1 MAREDSLLE
10 NLKKMAGRMNAN
22 YQPIVI
28 KMLLEDPQH
37 TITIQNIRKK
47 FDELNFGRANFV
59 STDGGNPMGNSAIK
73 SVREALRNFVKFP
86 EGTSNGNV
94 TLIEKMYDE
103 KTKDECLKICGQNI
117 ADWHIKDITKNNY
130 EMWHIL
136 PGSRDEDF
144 VYLDEFIKT
153 NTIGVGWSKIGDI
166 SNFSDLEIEK
176 TFEKSYDEGLGSFQS
191 FTKIKPKD
199 IVVLT
204 RGQEEIIDFG
214 IVTSDYEFLDVVKP
228 SYPHRKNIVWLNQGP
243 ILASELPR
251 QSLSFIIATC
261 GKLDKR
267 KQEMVDVLLNTHTKQ
282 QDNQKYFILTQNFDS
297 DYEDTDKQYH
307 FQKGKPGSG
316 QLTKNGKN
324 AKFIIQ
330 SKIEGQNY
338 FLGRGIIGTFS
349 EKTSK
354 NNERLDIIANYS
366 TYEKFEEPKIRT
378 EDVHHQMKSSPS
390 YGGRAPAILPIPRS
404 LYVKILGEDLTS
416 EDDQIVSMT
425 KTRFQSLINENK
437 EKQIRKYKK
446 ILDQSKG
453 QIIFYGPPGTGKTY
467 IAKQLANHITKVDLE
482 GWKASTHR
490 KIVQF
495 HPSYSYEDFVQGIKP
510 VKDGD
515 AINYVL
521 QPGIFQKLCKPTV
534 ILPTMS
540 WRTAA
545 IYVLN
550 ENTSLHYKEINK
562 ISYELGIT
570 PKDTWQLKSG
580 YPRKTPWIT
589 QSREITEDIRT
600 NNKNSIFK
608 KSLNDDGEEISAM
621 YELNLKSPTYEDEIR
636 NLPEAVIDKSPKIL
650 IIDEINRGN
659 LSKIFGELIYA
670 LEYRGEEIDLQY
682 KEFSE
687 GNDYGTLTIP
697 LKDQLMII
705 GTMNTADRSIILF
718 DAALRRRFSFIPLL
732 PDYDLLAQ
740 SLDIDKE
747 FDETEFKTRLKSL
760 EEDGKDEKKKILS
773 ILALY
778 KINLKLSDN
787 VSVGR
792 EKQIGHTFL
801 LEMQSHPEN
810 FTKIWAQDI
819 LPLLEE
825 YYFESPET
833 IEEWFTPDVYSKQ
846 KGIMEFNN
854 TILEKSLN
862 GLLFSPDE

>member
-1 MAREDSLLE
+1 MS
-10 NLKKMAGRMNAN
+10 MQAN
-22 YQPIVI
+22 YKPIVI
-28 KMLLEDPQH
+28 KTLLEKGFE
-37 TITIQNIRKK
+37 TSFTASIEEIKENIIQ
-47 FDELNFGRANFV
+47 LNFDRPDFEINDAVTAVMKALSEYVIYDKQRV
-59 STDGGNPMGNSAIK
+59 SLNYH
-73 SVREALRNFVKFP
+73 F
-86 EGTSNGNV
+86 TSDSDI
-94 TLIEKMYDE
+94 L
-103 KTKDECLKICGQNI
+103 ECLKICGQKI
-117 ADWHIKDITKNNY
+117 ADWHIEKITKPDY
-130 EMWHIL
+130 DMWHIL
-136 PGSRDEDF
+136 PASRGEGF
-144 VYLDEFIKT
+144 VYLDEFIET
-153 NTIGVGWSKIGDI
+153 NTIGVGWGKIRDI
-166 SNFSDLEIEK
+166 SNLSDLEIEK
-176 TFEKSYDEGLGSFQS
+176 TFEKYYDNGLGSFQS
-191 FTKIKPKD
+191 FTKIKSKD

-378 EDVHHQMKSSPS
+378 ENVHDQMKSSPS

-404 LYVKILGEDLTS
+404 LYMKIVGEDLTS
-416 EDDQIVSMT
+416 EEDQIVSMT

-467 IAKQLANHITKVDLE
+467 IAKQLANKITKVNLD

-510 VKDGD
+510 VKHGD

-521 QPGIFQKLCKPTV
+521 QPGIFQKFCKPTV
-534 ILPTMS
+534 ILPTMT
-540 WRTAA
+540 WKTAA
-545 IYVLN
+545 IYVLHEKN
-550 ENTSLHYKEINK
+550 IPLHHKEITM
-562 ISYELGIT
+562 ISEELGIA
-570 PKDTWQLKSG
+570 PEDTWQHTSG
-580 YPRKTPWIT
+580 HPRKTPWLT
-589 QSREITEDIRT
+589 LLSGITEDIK
-600 NNKNSIFK
+600 NKKENSIFK
-608 KSLNDDGEEISAM
+608 KSLNDNGKEISGT
-621 YELNLKSPTYEDEIR
+621 YELNLKSPTYDDEIG
-636 NLPEAVIDKSPKIL
+636 NLPEEVVDKSPKIL

-670 LEYRGEEIDLQY
+670 LEYRDEEIDLQY

-718 DAALRRRFSFIPLL
+718 DAALRRRFSFIPLF

-740 SLDIDKE
+740 SLDIDTE
-747 FDETEFKTRLKSL
+747 FDETKFQTRLKNL
-760 EEDGKDEKKKILS
+760 KEENKEEKKKILS
-773 ILALY
+773 ILSLH
-778 KINLKLSDN
+778 KINLKLSEN
-787 VSVGR
+787 LSVGK

-801 LEMQSHPEN
+801 LEIQSQPEN
-810 FTKIWAQDI
+810 FTKVWAQDI

-846 KGIMEFNN
+846 KGIMDFDDE
-854 TILEKSLN
+854 TLEKSLKA
-862 GLLFSPDE
+862 LLDFSSSE